1 MEQIIG
7 GAPPAAEAGVGAG
20 DLIKDSN
27 SRNFVADVVEAS
39 NDTPV
44 IVDFWAPWCGP
55 CKQLGPILEKVVTAA
70 KGAVKLVKVN
80 IDESPEIAQQL
91 SIQSIPAV
99 YAFKGGQP
107 VDAFV
112 GALPESEIKAF
123 IAKLVGEVGPS
134 PVDVAIDA
142 AKAASEAGDHG
153 AAANIYG
160 QIISQEP
167 GNPGA
172 IGGLA
177 RAYAAA
183 GDLSRAK
190 ETLELAPADQ
200 ANHAEI
206 AAARSVIALAEQS
219 SEAGE
224 AGELRA
230 KVEANPDDHQARF
243 DLALALVAS
252 ENHEG
257 AIDELLEIIRR
268 SPSWNEEAA
277 RKQLLTVFEALGMT
291 HELSTAGRRKLSSLL
306 FS

>member
-7 GAPPAAEAGVGAG
+7 GAPAAAG
-20 DLIKDSN
+20 DLIKDSD
-27 SRNFVADVVEAS
+27 SKKFAADVIEAS
-39 NDTPV
+39 TDTPV

-70 KGAVKLVKVN
+70 KGAVKLVKIN

-91 SIQSIPAV
+91 RIKSIPAV
-99 YAFKGGQP
+99 YACQDGQP

-123 IAKLVGEVGPS
+123 VEKLTGATGPS
-134 PVDVAIDA
+134 PIDNA
-142 AKAASEAGDHG
+142 LDSAKAASDAGDHG

-160 QIISQEP
+160 QIITQDP

-190 ETLELAPADQ
+190 ETLALAPADKV
-200 ANHAEI
+200 NHADI
-206 AAARSVIALAEQS
+206 AAAQSAISLAEQS

-224 AGELRA
+224 VGELRA
-230 KVEANPDDHQARF
+230 KVDANPDDHQARF
-243 DLALALVAS
+243 DLAVALIADGG
-252 ENHEG
+252 HEA

-268 SPSWNEEAA
+268 NPGWNEEAA

-291 HELSTAGRRKLSSLL
+291 HELTVAGRRKLSSLL

>member
-7 GAPPAAEAGVGAG
+7 GAPAAAAG

-27 SRNFVADVVEAS
+27 SQNFAADVIEAS

-55 CKQLGPILEKVVTAA
+55 CKQLGPTLEKVVTAA

-91 SIQSIPAV
+91 RIQSIPAV
-99 YAFKGGQP
+99 YAFQNGQP

-112 GALPESEIKAF
+112 GALPESEVKAF
-123 IAKLVGEVGPS
+123 IEKLAGAVGPS
-134 PVDVAIDA
+134 PVDDALDA
-142 AKAASEAGDHG
+142 AKAASDAGDHG

-160 QIISQEP
+160 QIITQDP

-190 ETLELAPADQ
+190 ETLALAPADQ
-200 ANHAEI
+200 ANHADI
-206 AAARSVIALAEQS
+206 AAARSAISLAEQS

-224 AGELRA
+224 VGELRA
-230 KVEANPDDHQARF
+230 KVDANPNDHEARF
-243 DLALALVAS
+243 DLALALIAS
-252 ENHEG
+252 DGHEA
-257 AIDELLEIIRR
+257 AIDELLEIVRR
-268 SPSWNEEAA
+268 NPGWNDEAA

-291 HELSTAGRRKLSSLL
+291 HELTVAGRRKLSSLL

>member
-7 GAPPAAEAGVGAG
+7 GAPAAAG

-27 SRNFVADVVEAS
+27 SQNFAADVVEAS

-55 CKQLGPILEKVVTAA
+55 CKQLGPTLEKVVTAA
-70 KGAVKLVKVN
+70 KGAVKLVKIN

-91 SIQSIPAV
+91 RIQSIPAV
-99 YAFKGGQP
+99 YAFQDGQP

-123 IAKLVGEVGPS
+123 VEKLTGETGPS
-134 PVDVAIDA
+134 SVDVALDA
-142 AKAASEAGDHG
+142 AKAASDAGDHG

-160 QIISQEP
+160 QIITQDP
-167 GNPGA
+167 GNPRA

-177 RAYAAA
+177 RAYTAT

-190 ETLELAPADQ
+190 ETLALAPADQ
-200 ANHAEI
+200 ANHADI
-206 AAARSVIALAEQS
+206 AAARSAISLAEQS

-224 AGELRA
+224 VGDLRA
-230 KVEANPDDHQARF
+230 KVDANPDDHQARF
-243 DLALALVAS
+243 DLALALIAGDG
-252 ENHEG
+252 HEA
-257 AIDELLEIIRR
+257 AIDELLEIVRR
-268 SPSWNEEAA
+268 NPGWDDEAA

-291 HELSTAGRRKLSSLL
+291 HELTVAGRRKLSSLL

>member
-7 GAPPAAEAGVGAG
+7 GAPAAAAD

-27 SRNFVADVVEAS
+27 SQNFAADVVEAS
-39 NDTPV
+39 NETPV

-55 CKQLGPILEKVVTAA
+55 CKQLGPTLEKVVTAA
-70 KGAVKLVKVN
+70 KGAVKLVKIN

-91 SIQSIPAV
+91 RIQSIPAV
-99 YAFKGGQP
+99 YAFQDGQP

-112 GALPESEIKAF
+112 GALPESEVKAF
-123 IAKLVGEVGPS
+123 VEKLTGETGPS
-134 PVDVAIDA
+134 PIEVALDA
-142 AKAASEAGDHG
+142 AKAASDAGDHG

-160 QIISQEP
+160 QIITQDP

-190 ETLELAPADQ
+190 ETLALAPADQ
-200 ANHAEI
+200 ANHADI
-206 AAARSVIALAEQS
+206 AAARSAISLAEQS

-230 KVEANPDDHQARF
+230 KVDANPDDHQARF
-243 DLALALVAS
+243 DLALALIAGDG
-252 ENHEG
+252 HEA
-257 AIDELLEIIRR
+257 AIDELLEIVRR
-268 SPSWNEEAA
+268 NPAWNDEAA
-277 RKQLLTVFEALGMT
+277 RKQLLTVFEALGTT
-291 HELSTAGRRKLSSLL
+291 HEFTVAGRRKLSSLL

>member
-7 GAPPAAEAGVGAG
+7 GAPAAAG

-27 SRNFVADVVEAS
+27 SQNFAADVIEAS

-55 CKQLGPILEKVVTAA
+55 CKQLGPTLEKVVTAA

-91 SIQSIPAV
+91 RIQSIPAV
-99 YAFKGGQP
+99 YAFQNGQP

-112 GALPESEIKAF
+112 GALPESEVKAF
-123 IAKLVGEVGPS
+123 VEKLTGAIGPS
-134 PVDVAIDA
+134 PVEAALDA
-142 AKAASEAGDHG
+142 AKAASDAGDHG

-160 QIISQEP
+160 QIITQDP

-190 ETLELAPADQ
+190 ETLALAPADQ
-200 ANHAEI
+200 ANHTDI
-206 AAARSVIALAEQS
+206 AAARSAISLAEQS

-230 KVEANPDDHQARF
+230 KVDANPNDHQVRF
-243 DLALALVAS
+243 DLAVALIA
-252 ENHEG
+252 NGGHEA

-268 SPSWNEEAA
+268 NPGWNDEAA

-291 HELSTAGRRKLSSLL
+291 HELTVAGRRKLSSLL

>member
-7 GAPPAAEAGVGAG
+7 GAPAAPAG

-27 SRNFVADVVEAS
+27 SQNFAADVIEAS

-55 CKQLGPILEKVVTAA
+55 CKQLGPTLEKVVTAA

-99 YAFKGGQP
+99 YAFQNGQP

-123 IAKLVGEVGPS
+123 VEKLTGATGPS
-134 PVDVAIDA
+134 PVDVALDS
-142 AKAASEAGDHG
+142 AKAASDAGDHG
-153 AAANIYG
+153 AAANIFG
-160 QIISQEP
+160 QIITQDP

-190 ETLELAPADQ
+190 ETLALAPADQ
-200 ANHAEI
+200 ANHTDI
-206 AAARSVIALAEQS
+206 AAARSAISLAEQS

-230 KVEANPDDHQARF
+230 KVDADPNDHQARF
-243 DLALALVAS
+243 DLAVALIA
-252 ENHEG
+252 NGGHEA

-268 SPSWNEEAA
+268 NPGWNDEAA

-291 HELSTAGRRKLSSLL
+291 HELTVAGRRKLSSLL

>member
-7 GAPPAAEAGVGAG
+7 GAPAAAG

-27 SRNFVADVVEAS
+27 SQNFAADVVEAS

-55 CKQLGPILEKVVTAA
+55 CKQLGPTLEKVVTAA
-70 KGAVKLVKVN
+70 KGAVKLVKIN

-91 SIQSIPAV
+91 RIQSIPAV
-99 YAFKGGQP
+99 YAFQDGQP

-123 IAKLVGEVGPS
+123 VKKLTGETGPS
-134 PVDVAIDA
+134 SVDVALDA
-142 AKAASEAGDHG
+142 AKAASDAGDHG

-160 QIISQEP
+160 QIITQDP
-167 GNPGA
+167 GNPRA

-177 RAYAAA
+177 RAYTAT

-190 ETLELAPADQ
+190 ETLALAPADQ
-200 ANHAEI
+200 ANHADI
-206 AAARSVIALAEQS
+206 AAARSAISLAEQS

-230 KVEANPDDHQARF
+230 KVDANPDDHQSRF
-243 DLALALVAS
+243 DLALALIAG
-252 ENHEG
+252 NGHET

-268 SPSWNEEAA
+268 NPGWDDEAA

-291 HELSTAGRRKLSSLL
+291 HELTVAGRRKLSSLL

>member
-7 GAPPAAEAGVGAG
+7 GAPAAAAGN
-20 DLIKDSN
+20 LIKDSN
-27 SRNFVADVVEAS
+27 TRNFAADVIEAS

-55 CKQLGPILEKVVTAA
+55 CKQLGPTLEKVVTAA

-91 SIQSIPAV
+91 RIQSIPAV
-99 YAFKGGQP
+99 YAFQNGQP

-112 GALPESEIKAF
+112 GALPESEVKAF
-123 IAKLVGEVGPS
+123 IDKLAGAVGPS
-134 PVDVAIDA
+134 PVDDAIDA
-142 AKAASEAGDHG
+142 AKAASDAGDHG

-160 QIISQEP
+160 QIITQDP

-190 ETLELAPADQ
+190 ETLALAPADQ
-200 ANHAEI
+200 ANHADI
-206 AAARSVIALAEQS
+206 AAARSAISLAEQTS
-219 SEAGE
+219 DAGE
-224 AGELRA
+224 VGELRA
-230 KVEANPDDHQARF
+230 KVDANPDDHEARF
-243 DLALALVAS
+243 DLALALIAS
-252 ENHEG
+252 DGHEA
-257 AIDELLEIIRR
+257 AIDELLEIVRR
-268 SPSWNEEAA
+268 NPGWNDEAA

-291 HELSTAGRRKLSSLL
+291 HELTVAGRRKLSSLL

>member
-7 GAPPAAEAGVGAG
+7 GAPAGPAG

-27 SRNFVADVVEAS
+27 SRDFAADVIEAS

-55 CKQLGPILEKVVTAA
+55 CKQLGPTLEKVVTAA
-70 KGAVKLVKVN
+70 KGAVKLVKIN

-99 YAFKGGQP
+99 YAFRDGQP

-112 GALPESEIKAF
+112 GALPESEVKAF
-123 IAKLVGEVGPS
+123 VEKLTGPIGPS
-134 PVDVAIDA
+134 PVDVALDA
-142 AKAASEAGDHG
+142 AKAASDAGDHG

-160 QIISQEP
+160 QIITQDP
-167 GNPGA
+167 GHPRA

-190 ETLELAPADQ
+190 ETLALAPADQ
-200 ANHAEI
+200 ADHTDI
-206 AAARSVIALAEQS
+206 AAARSAISLAEQS

-230 KVEANPDDHQARF
+230 KVDADPNDHQARF
-243 DLALALVAS
+243 DLALALIAS
-252 ENHEG
+252 GGHEA

-268 SPSWNEEAA
+268 NPGWNEEAA

-291 HELSTAGRRKLSSLL
+291 HELTVAGRRKLSSLL

>member
-7 GAPPAAEAGVGAG
+7 GAPAAAAG

-27 SRNFVADVVEAS
+27 SQNFAADVVEAS
-39 NDTPV
+39 NKTPV

-55 CKQLGPILEKVVTAA
+55 CKQLGPTLEKVVTAA
-70 KGAVKLVKVN
+70 KGAVKLVKIN

-91 SIQSIPAV
+91 RIQSIPAV
-99 YAFKGGQP
+99 YAFQGGQP

-112 GALPESEIKAF
+112 GALPESEVKAF
-123 IAKLVGEVGPS
+123 VEKLTGETGPS
-134 PVDVAIDA
+134 PIEVALDA
-142 AKAASEAGDHG
+142 AKAASDAGDHG

-160 QIISQEP
+160 QIITQDP

-190 ETLELAPADQ
+190 ETLALAPADQ
-200 ANHAEI
+200 ADHADI
-206 AAARSVIALAEQS
+206 AAARSAISLAEQS

-230 KVEANPDDHQARF
+230 KVDANPDDHQARF
-243 DLALALVAS
+243 DLALALIAS
-252 ENHEG
+252 DGHEA
-257 AIDELLEIIRR
+257 AIDELLEIVRR
-268 SPSWNEEAA
+268 NPAWNDEAA
-277 RKQLLTVFEALGMT
+277 RKQLLTVFEALGTT
-291 HELSTAGRRKLSSLL
+291 HEYNVAGRRKLSSLL

>member
-1 MEQIIG
+1 MEEIIG
-7 GAPPAAEAGVGAG
+7 GAPAATAG

-27 SRNFVADVVEAS
+27 SQNFAADVIEAS
-39 NDTPV
+39 KDTPV

-55 CKQLGPILEKVVTAA
+55 CKQLGPTLEKVVTAA

-91 SIQSIPAV
+91 RIQSIPAV
-99 YAFKGGQP
+99 YAFQNGQP

-112 GALPESEIKAF
+112 GALPESEVKAF
-123 IAKLVGEVGPS
+123 IEKLAGAVGPS
-134 PVDVAIDA
+134 PVDDALDA
-142 AKAASEAGDHG
+142 AKAASDAGDHG

-160 QIISQEP
+160 QIITQEP

-190 ETLELAPADQ
+190 ETLALAPADQ
-200 ANHAEI
+200 ANHADI
-206 AAARSVIALAEQS
+206 AAARSAISLAEQS

-230 KVEANPDDHQARF
+230 KVDANPNDHETRF
-243 DLALALVAS
+243 DLALALIAS
-252 ENHEG
+252 DGHEA
-257 AIDELLEIIRR
+257 AIDELLEIVRR
-268 SPSWNEEAA
+268 NPGWNDEAA

-291 HELSTAGRRKLSSLL
+291 HELTVAGRRKLSSLL

>member
-1 MEQIIG
+1 MEQMIG
-7 GAPPAAEAGVGAG
+7 GGPPATGG
-20 DLIKDSN
+20 LIKDSN
-27 SRNFVADVVEAS
+27 TQNFVADVVEAS

-55 CKQLGPILEKVVTAA
+55 CKQLGPTLEKVVTAA

-91 SIQSIPAV
+91 RIQSIPAV
-99 YAFKGGQP
+99 YAFQNGQP

-112 GALPESEIKAF
+112 GALPESEVKAF
-123 IAKLVGEVGPS
+123 VEKLTGEIGPS
-134 PVDVAIDA
+134 PVDVALDA
-142 AKAASEAGDHG
+142 AKAASDAGDHG

-160 QIISQEP
+160 QIITQNP

-183 GDLSRAK
+183 GDLSRAS
-190 ETLELAPADQ
+190 ETLALVSADQ
-200 ANHAEI
+200 ANHADI
-206 AAARSVIALAEQS
+206 AAARSAISLAEQS

-230 KVEANPDDHQARF
+230 KVDANPDDHQARF
-243 DLALALVAS
+243 DLALALIAS
-252 ENHEG
+252 GGHEA
-257 AIDELLEIIRR
+257 AIDELLEIVRR
-268 SPSWNEEAA
+268 KPGWNDEAA

-291 HELSTAGRRKLSSLL
+291 HELTVAGRRKLSSLL